1 MRYARAISAIS
12 GDPEFPLPA
21 SAGEDLPVGTVIVT
35 DQVAR
40 RRAPRECLHDLLR
53 QPRRCRLPGHREP
66 EQLSST
72 VAQHEKRKQALERQ
86 GWNHAEINRRDAVR
100 MVAQECSPSLRW
112 RPSAPDHV
120 FGDRRLG
127 DLEPELEQFAMDAR
141 GAPQWVLLAYPLD
154 EFAQLTANPGPPW
167 LAARFPAPIGPKP
180 CSMPPQNRV
189 RLNDAGQT
197 EPDHGDCCRYREL
210 GRYSTGKVRQLSPAR
225 FSFRPSCRS
234 AWLRESL
241 REVYQRKAEKLL
253 LEELRK
259 GNVQDLSQGQLVP
272 LIPMAYK
279 FFEAAKEGEYERNLR
294 ILAAFLRGELEQR
307 SPDASNFA
315 RMVRRVEGLS
325 LTDLKVMAMIDVSL
339 SKTMPFLD
347 EGTKGKR
354 PFVSA
359 TMLSK
364 SSQNKDGLTTIQI
377 QEALVDLASRG
388 FLIADGATRMSKSEE
403 FYFVS
408 SSFGDLMGRAREQ
421 VVSEGNGTETSG

>member
-1 MRYARAISAIS
+1 MS
-12 GDPEFPLPA
+12 
-21 SAGEDLPVGTVIVT
+21 
-35 DQVAR
+35 
-40 RRAPRECLHDLLR
+40 
-53 QPRRCRLPGHREP
+53 
-66 EQLSST
+66 
-72 VAQHEKRKQALERQ
+72 EKL
-86 GWNHAEINRRDAVR
+86 
-100 MVAQECSPSLRW
+100 SPSLEGKL
-112 RPSAPDHV
+112 PSSTNNAEIISKWVPKIALHV
-120 FGDRRLG
+120 AGLLVPGAGLAGDVL
-127 DLEPELEQFAMDAR
+127 DLA
-141 GAPQWVLLAYPLD
+141 
-154 EFAQLTANPGPPW
+154 
-167 LAARFPAPIGPKP
+167 
-180 CSMPPQNRV
+180 
-189 RLNDAGQT
+189 
-197 EPDHGDCCRYREL
+197 
-210 GRYSTGKVRQLSPAR
+210 
-225 FSFRPSCRS
+225 
-234 AWLRESL
+234 

-339 SKTMPFLD
+339 SKTTPFLD